1 MSKKLAEFEPQNY
14 GVYAIYGQVAI
25 TDGDIKF
32 SDLKLTVNGEP
43 TEPRAFTWA
52 GNACKVQDYLENYMS
67 ALSRNDQTCRKIYL
81 APELEDVVAAN
92 YEPVITVNGIPVS
105 RYVLGGFLDKYL
117 LMMVTSEFIY
127 YANDYEELLML
138 RTSNHEVVS
147 NNSFA
152 ENGLD
157 ASVLGISEGKE
168 ELLWGALPPEE

>member
-1 MSKKLAEFEPQNY
+1 MSKKLAEFEPQDY
-14 GVYAIYGQVAI
+14 GVYAIYGQVTI

-52 GNACKVQDYLENYMS
+52 GNACKVQDYLENY
-67 ALSRNDQTCRKIYL
+67 IYL

-168 ELLWGALPPEE
+168 ELLWGAIPPEE